1 MLHNKKIETQSR
13 SCLNALRIIM
23 AETFGENRPADRTLS
38 TFFRNNHQYGSRDRQ
53 VISETIFAVFRWWGV
68 LRTLAA
74 PAVLAELEQPGESAV
89 NGWQRLPIRLGTAF
103 MLGGNLLE
111 ARDLPE
117 VAALWETELQ
127 CRRPAVIAGD
137 SDLAFRINAV
147 ITALATALGINPVPS
162 VSPEM
167 LLPEWIYQFLP
178 EHAAEFT
185 VWCQK
190 RPPLWL
196 RAQGAGIEELQARL
210 SAHGL
215 TVSRHQAITN
225 AFCAVNARVN
235 LYSLP
240 EFRSGQFEVQDI
252 ASQLI
257 GLCCAPKPGQR
268 WWDACAGAGG
278 KTLQLAELMQRRGS
292 VIASDIREYKL
303 DDLRKRA
310 RRAEFPN
317 IICKEWDGKALRS
330 KQQQKFDGVLVDAP
344 CSCSGT
350 WRRNPDA
357 RWTTTVADVNEI
369 AALQLKI
376 LCNAAGGV
384 KPGGTLI
391 YATCS
396 VMEIENRDVVEKFIQ
411 ENKNFELEPF
421 INPLNNGLT
430 CGMLQVYPWDANCDA
445 MFVARLRRNN

>member
-1 MLHNKKIETQSR
+1 
-13 SCLNALRIIM
+13 
-23 AETFGENRPADRTLS
+23 
-38 TFFRNNHQYGSRDRQ
+38 
-53 VISETIFAVFRWWGV
+53 
-68 LRTLAA
+68 
-74 PAVLAELEQPGESAV
+74 
-89 NGWQRLPIRLGTAF
+89 
-103 MLGGNLLE
+103 
-111 ARDLPE
+111 
-117 VAALWETELQ
+117 
-127 CRRPAVIAGD
+127 
-137 SDLAFRINAV
+137 
-147 ITALATALGINPVPS
+147 
-162 VSPEM
+162 
-167 LLPEWIYQFLP
+167 
-178 EHAAEFT
+178 
-185 VWCQK
+185 
-190 RPPLWL
+190 
-196 RAQGAGIEELQARL
+196 
-210 SAHGL
+210 
-215 TVSRHQAITN
+215 
-225 AFCAVNARVN
+225 
-235 LYSLP
+235 
-240 EFRSGQFEVQDI
+240 
-252 ASQLI
+252 
-257 GLCCAPKPGQR
+257 
-268 WWDACAGAGG
+268 
-278 KTLQLAELMQRRGS
+278 MQRRGS